1 MEDKLDSLEEY
12 LKDLLPA
19 ILDEVQTI
27 SKKLDKI
34 ELRQQINTLT
44 IKEHDERLR
53 DLEVKVG

>member
-12 LKDLLPA
+12 LKDVLPA
-19 ILDEVQTI
+19 ILEEVQAI
-27 SKKLDKI
+27 NKKLDKI